1 MPTVIILDT
10 SPPLNSSV
18 VKSAESYPSL
28 QYARSALY
36 SFFDTIASTA
46 KLEFVALVTYSTH
59 FEVISSFTRDFDL
72 LKLKLMQM
80 KLSENFDL
88 KVVMDGVETLI
99 LEEWGSGI
107 SCNVIIV
114 AQDRYALEACSMPVY
129 LFPGNI
135 IVCSLGPDPI
145 TKDHYS
151 KLENFNYKCELYQPE
166 PSINPP
172 SVQQMFHKIAER
184 YYYTWIGQLTC
195 GNFNS
200 KITLSPSPEPYYVA
214 SDFDSATYTVES
226 ILEICGF
233 IELQHLGSP
242 GAISRH
248 LVLPYS
254 PPGVFPAMN
263 RALNHSK
270 SLTSSPDAEEDS
282 QEESQ
287 VPSFCVLL
295 HGALKVE
302 NMAALCYVGN
312 DWYGVLFSWAD
323 SKKKSNL
330 MLSLLEPGSLD
341 AVPWLGDLNKLNIST
356 NSQLE
361 GFPIKGPEKKSY
373 TQNCVAWIR
382 QQGLQ
387 SDIQK
392 ILRHSR
398 KLPEKTQQ
406 FYKELNRVRRAAIG
420 LGFMSLIE
428 GLAAV
433 LERECTLLPGSAHP
447 ACALQL
453 THAAGVLREPHSRDH
468 KYNILP
474 MKTSFRSDAQGF
486 DMF

>member
-1 MPTVIILDT
+1 MPTVIVVDT
-10 SPPLNSSV
+10 SSSMNIPLGKGVETFTPLQFAYSGLHSLLDSVAASS
-18 VKSAESYPSL
+18 
-28 QYARSALY
+28 
-36 SFFDTIASTA
+36 
-46 KLEFVALVTYSTH
+46 KLEFVALVSYSKQ
-59 FEVISSFTRDFDL
+59 FDIISPFTRDFDS
-72 LKLKLMQM
+72 LKVKLMQLN
-80 KLSENFDL
+80 LSETFEL
-88 KVVMDGVETLI
+88 KSALDGLESFV
-99 LEEWGSGI
+99 LEEWGSGVP
-107 SCNVIIV
+107 CNVIIV
-114 AQDRYALEACSMPVY
+114 AQDSYAIEACGLPIY

-135 IVCSLGPDPI
+135 IICNLGPELIRPEYI
-145 TKDHYS
+145 PSIEHY
-151 KLENFNYKCELYQPE
+151 NYKCELYQPDH
-166 PSINPP
+166 PISLV
-172 SVQQMFHKIAER
+172 SVQQMFLSIAER
-184 YYYTWIGQLTC
+184 YYSTWTGHLVC

-200 KITLSPSPEPYYVA
+200 RITLSPNPEPHYAA

-226 ILEICGF
+226 VIEICGF

-248 LVLPYS
+248 LVLPYA
-254 PPGVFPAMN
+254 PPSVFPLMN
-263 RALNHSK
+263 RNIGHSMPI
-270 SLTSSPDAEEDS
+270 THSPDSDDDS
-282 QEESQ
+282 QDEGQ

-295 HGALKVE
+295 HGALKVG
-302 NMAALCYVGN
+302 NMAALCCVGN

-330 MLSLLEPGSLD
+330 MLSLLEPGSTE
-341 AVPWLGDLNKLNIST
+341 AVPWLGDLNKLTIATSP
-356 NSQLE
+356 QDE
-361 GFPIKGPEKKSY
+361 GFPIKNPEKKSY

-433 LERECTLLPGSAHP
+433 LERECTLLPGTAHP

-474 MKTSFRSDAQGF
+474 MKTSFRPEAGF
-486 DMF
+486 ELF